1 MRRAGD
7 RTNAGITSLFAV
19 PDLRRRAPLVLAL
32 IGGFR
37 ILHRVIE
44 TVW

>member
-7 RTNAGITSLFAV
+7 RMNAGIKRLFAV
-19 PDLRRRAPLVLAL
+19 PDLRNRVLLVLSL
-32 IGGFR
+32 VGGVR
-37 ILHRVIE
+37 VVHRVIE